1 MHWTAQYYVGNFR
14 NQLTDTF
21 AFYLL
26 NFTLTVNCFVFC
38 ECVEEVVCRKLR
50 FLLRNRI
57 LNSSVRPPGRHI
69 LRKLQTNILV
79 DGLSPRRVQ
88 AFLVGIVAAPPVLYL
103 TFRF

>member
-26 NFTLTVNCFVFC
+26 NFTSNVNCFVFC

-79 DGLSPRRVQ
+79 DGL
-88 AFLVGIVAAPPVLYL
+88 
-103 TFRF
+103 